1 MTTIGEFA
9 LSETMYE
16 SDGYLKGVAIAM
28 VTQNQDDE
36 SQCRVKVRYP
46 WHDQPYESYWAR
58 LAMPMAGK
66 ERGWVLIPEVGDEV
80 LVAFERGDMRFP
92 YVLGALWNGKAKPPF
107 ANDDGKN
114 DKRALVSRK
123 EHKLLFDDGTR
134 GVVELAHEKGRKII
148 FDDDGFAVQDEK
160 GNMVKVDSNS
170 GAMTIEAKGQLNI
183 KAVSITIEATG
194 TLELKANATLTIR
207 GSLVNIN

>member
-1 MTTIGEFA
+1 MNFDSRA
-9 LSETMYE
+9 LSEITHE
-16 SDGYLKGVAIAM
+16 SGGHLKGVAIAV
-28 VTQNQDDE
+28 VTQNKDDE
-36 SQCRVKVRYP
+36 GLCRVKVCFP
-46 WHDQPYESYWAR
+46 WHEKPDESYWAR

-80 LVAFERGDMRFP
+80 VVAFEREDMRFP
-92 YVLGALWNGKAKPPF
+92 FVLGVLWNGKAKPPF
-107 ANDDGKN
+107 ANDNGKN

-123 EHKLLFDDGTR
+123 KHKLLFDDGTR
-134 GVVELAHEKGRKII
+134 GVVELSHEKGRRIT

-160 GNMVKVDSNS
+160 GNVVKVDSNS

-183 KAVSITIEATG
+183 RAASITIEATG
-194 TLELKANATLTIR
+194 TLELKANATLTVR